1 VRVYVKGAPEEVI
14 PLCDRTL
21 DVNIQTKKFTQDD
34 KDALLIEHDMSS
46 QNINTMASEGLKV
59 LTYAFKEIPMEELK
73 SLYDR
78 LTPETDEF
86 RDEIEENL
94 IYVCTFGMDD
104 PLYTDI

>member
-1 VRVYVKGAPEEVI
+1 VKGAPEEVI